1 MLKRTIPM
9 LIASVGGI
17 IIIIA
22 FFVPKLEDL
31 SNELGVWFNILQ
43 AVAFIL
49 GGGNL
54 IKLMLRR
61 MSDRQPGWGYAAV
74 TLAAFSVTLIVGLL
88 KINVTPSPEHVTA
101 AWSGSYAAEGSTFW
115 WIYTYAFSP
124 LDSTMFALLAFFVA
138 SAAFRAFRAKNAEA
152 TVLLVTAFIVL
163 LGQTYAGYLMTSQL
177 PPSLAGLTIPS
188 LSQLIQDV
196 FTAAGQRA
204 IMIGIALGIV
214 ATALKIILGIDRS
227 YIGSDS
233 E

>member
-1 MLKRTIPM
+1 MLKRTVPM
-9 LIASVGGI
+9 LIASVGGV

-22 FFVPKLEDL
+22 FFVPVLEGL
-31 SNELGVWFNILQ
+31 SNEFGVWFNILQ
-43 AVAFIL
+43 AIAFVL

-54 IKLMLRR
+54 MKLMLRR
-61 MSDRQPGWGYAAV
+61 ISDREPGWGYAAV
-74 TLAAFSVTLIVGLL
+74 TLVAFLVTLIVGLG
-88 KINVTPSPEHVTA
+88 KINVVPSADHLDA
-101 AWSGSYAAEGSTFW
+101 AWSGSYESEGGVFW

-124 LDSTMFALLAFFVA
+124 LQSTMFALLAFFVA

-214 ATALKIILGIDRS
+214 AIALKIILGIDRS
-227 YIGSDS
+227 YIGTDS